1 MHSRDGPLKARY
13 LLPALCVLAAPVEA
27 HAEARAQIDIAA
39 GRLDSAI
46 VALGRQAGIS
56 IGLTDRQLGA
66 QRVRRL
72 RGVMSAEEALRRL
85 LDDSNARA
93 VRLSARDWRIVR
105 AAPSARASGTPLRLA
120 VAAPAD
126 LSPPVAEIVVTGV
139 RTAAEISVARE
150 QGLIALDGQFAI
162 DAHNRGSD
170 ALAER
175 VPGLGSTQLG
185 PGRNRLFL
193 RAIADTSFNGPTQA
207 VVGQY
212 LGTARLN
219 YNAPDPDLRLIDLNL
234 IEIRQGPQGTL
245 YGAGTLGGVIRLLPN
260 MPDSANWQAAQSA
273 SVAATW
279 HGEPS
284 FDASAM
290 LNAPVIEGKLGVRAV
305 VYTGRDGGYIDD
317 RLRQKND
324 INRVHTTGGRIIA
337 RLEPGDGWTIDLVGA
352 AQNIDGRDSQYA
364 DRLGD
369 RLDRA
374 SPFAQPFRNRF
385 RLGQAS
391 IAKAW
396 DTFELLTTT
405 TITSLD
411 LDETFDASE
420 PGQAP
425 SLFRQR
431 GQTRLI
437 SNETRL
443 SGMTDGGLTWLVGGQ
458 LLGNRYRIRRARG
471 ELARVSAISG
481 IENRVEEATG
491 FADLA
496 LPLTGRL
503 VLMAGGRLTHA
514 RLSGEA
520 LEQPLTLDAFRAAR
534 SRSQTAFLPSAGLRY
549 RFSDALSGHVRYQ
562 EGFRPGGISV
572 RDDMIR
578 RFLPDNVAAIEAG
591 LALNSGN
598 FSADMTLAHTR
609 WRNIQADLIDSDG
622 LPTTENIGD
631 GRIITLDANMAW
643 QPLPGFTIEASGV
656 WADSRLTQPSARI
669 FLVSAQRG
677 NPVSTAVPEG
687 AVIVDGDDLPNV
699 ARLSGRV
706 GANWKTETQ
715 AGETLTLAGSL
726 RYVGRSRLGVGPI
739 LGVRQGD
746 VLDTSLSV
754 ELSRQGRSFWIRAS
768 NLLDSRGNRFA
779 MGSPFTLA
787 QGDQITPLRPRTIA
801 IGADFSF

>member
-1 MHSRDGPLKARY
+1 MHSRKC
-13 LLPALCVLAAPVEA
+13 LLAAICLLAAPTQA
-27 HAEARAQIDIAA
+27 LADAPARVDIAP
-39 GRLDSAI
+39 GRLDSSI
-46 VALGRQAGIS
+46 VTLGRQAGIS
-56 IGLTDRQLGA
+56 IGITDRQLGA

-72 RGVMSAEEALRRL
+72 RGVMSAQEALRRL

-105 AAPSARASGTPLRLA
+105 AAPSARPSGTPLRLA
-120 VAAPAD
+120 VAAPAE
-126 LSPPVAEIVVTGV
+126 PVEAAPEIVVTGV
-139 RTAAEISVARE
+139 RTSGDLLARRE
-150 QGLIALDGQFAI
+150 QGLIALDGSFAI

-234 IEIRQGPQGTL
+234 IEVRQGPQGTL

-260 MPDSANWQAAQSA
+260 MPDSREWQAAQSA
-273 SVAATW
+273 SLAATW

-290 LNAPVIEGKLGVRAV
+290 VNIPLIEGKAGLRAV
-305 VYTGRDGGYIDD
+305 VYAGRDGGYIDE
-317 RLRQKND
+317 RLRQRDD
-324 INRVHTTGGRIIA
+324 INRVHTTGGRIIG
-337 RLEPGDGWTIDLVGA
+337 RLEPGDGWTIDLLA
-352 AQNIDGRDSQYA
+352 TAQTIDGRDSQYA

-374 SPFAQPFRNRF
+374 SAFAQPFRNRF

-391 IAKAW
+391 IGKEW
-396 DTFELLTTT
+396 DAFELLTTT
-405 TITSLD
+405 TITGLD
-411 LDETFDASE
+411 LDETFDATEAGGS
-420 PGQAP
+420 P

-431 GQTRLI
+431 AETRLI
-437 SNETRL
+437 ANETRL
-443 SGMTDGGLTWLVGGQ
+443 SGMTDGGLNWLVGGQ
-458 LLGNRYRIRRARG
+458 LLDNRYRIRRARG

-481 IENRVEEATG
+481 IENRVEEATA
-491 FADLA
+491 FADLV
-496 LPLTGRL
+496 LPVTPRL

-514 RLSGEA
+514 RLSGKA
-520 LEQPLTLDAFRAAR
+520 LETPLTLDAFRVAPR
-534 SRSQTAFLPSAGLRY
+534 RSQTAFLPSAGLRY

-578 RFLPDNVAAIEAG
+578 HFLPDNVAAIEAG
-591 LALNSGN
+591 LALARGN
-598 FSADMTLAHTR
+598 FSADATLSFTR
-609 WRNIQADLIDSDG
+609 WRNIQADLIDADG
-622 LPTTENIGD
+622 LPATENIGD
-631 GRIITLDANMAW
+631 GRIVTLDANMAW
-643 QPLPGFTIEASGV
+643 QPLPGLTLEASGV
-656 WADSRLTQPSARI
+656 WADSRLVTPSSRI
-669 FLVSAQRG
+669 FLLTINRNSAAG
-677 NPVSTAVPEG
+677 AAVPEG
-687 AVIVDGDDLPNV
+687 AVVVDSDDLPNV
-699 ARLSGRV
+699 ARWSGRL
-706 GANWKTETQ
+706 GASWKTET
-715 AGETLTLAGSL
+715 ARGETLTLGGSL
-726 RYVGRSRLGVGPI
+726 RYVGTSRLGIGPV

-754 ELSRQGRSFWIRAS
+754 ELARDGRSFWIRAT